1 MPMSNGKWTAWR
13 PEKLIQDE
21 LPAVQ
26 EQLPVGQGTDAASDA
41 AFQAELARIRKQ
53 AEQKGFAQGEQRGL
67 EEGKKQ
73 GYEAGLQQ
81 GREEGIAQGAAEFMQ
96 QQQKQAQQFA
106 HLIDSFKAA
115 LDNLD
120 SAMPSRLVQVALT
133 AARSMFGDSIVS
145 GGTHPWLL
153 NNIQT
158 LLREENLLQ
167 GKAKLWISAEESALV
182 HEQLGSILQAKGWE
196 LCIDTQMLP
205 GGCRITTDEGEL
217 DATTETRWNALCN
230 LSRED
235 YF

>member
-1 MPMSNGKWTAWR
+1 MPTSNGKWSSWK
-13 PEKLIQDE
+13 PENLVEEDFSPDAE
-21 LPAVQ
+21 MLPSVQ
-26 EQLPVGQGTDAASDA
+26 PVDAASDA
-41 AFQAELARIRKQ
+41 ALQAELARIRKQ
-53 AEQKGFAQGEQRGL
+53 AEQKGFAQGEQRGQ

-73 GYEAGLQQ
+73 GYEEGLQQ
-81 GREEGIAQGAAEFMQ
+81 GRAEGIAQGAAEFMQ

-106 HLIDSFKAA
+106 QLIDSFQGA

-133 AARSMFGDSIVS
+133 AVRGMLGDSIVT
-145 GGTHPWLL
+145 GQTHTFLL
-153 NNIQT
+153 NSIQA
-158 LLREENLLQ
+158 LLREEQLLQ
-167 GKAKLWISAEESALV
+167 GKAKLWVSAEESPV
-182 HEQLGSILQAKGWE
+182 VQEQLGTLLQAKGWE

-235 YF
+235 FF

>member
-13 PEKLIQDE
+13 PENLIQDD
-21 LPAVQ
+21 LPAMP
-26 EQLPVGQGTDAASDA
+26 ELLPAQPADAASDA

-53 AEQKGFAQGEQRGL
+53 AEQKGYAQGEQRGL

-96 QQQKQAQQFA
+96 QQQKQAQQFTQ
-106 HLIDSFKAA
+106 LIDSFQAA

-133 AARSMFGDSIVS
+133 AARAMFGDSIVTGS
-145 GGTHPWLL
+145 THTWLL
-153 NNIQT
+153 TNIQT

-167 GKAKLWISAEESALV
+167 GKAKLWVSPEESPLV
-182 HEQLGSILQAKGWE
+182 QEQLASILQAKGWE

-217 DATTETRWNALCN
+217 DATTETRWNALCT

>member
-1 MPMSNGKWTAWR
+1 MPTSNGKWSAWR
-13 PEKLIQDE
+13 PENLIADE
-21 LPAVQ
+21 IPGVQ
-26 EQLPVGQGTDAASDA
+26 ELMPAKPADAASDA

-53 AEQKGFAQGEQRGL
+53 AEQKGFAQGEQRGV
-67 EEGKKQ
+67 EEGKKL
-73 GYEAGLQQ
+73 GYEAGLLQ
-81 GREEGIAQGAAEFMQ
+81 GREEGINQGAAEFMQ

-106 HLIDSFKAA
+106 QLIESFQTA

-133 AARSMFGDSIVS
+133 AARAMFGDSIVS
-145 GGTHPWLL
+145 GSTHTWLL
-153 NNIQT
+153 SHIQT
-158 LLREENLLQ
+158 LLRQENLMQ
-167 GKAKLWISAEESALV
+167 GKAKLWVSAEESPLV
-182 HEQLGSILQAKGWE
+182 QEQLGSILQAKGWE

>member
-1 MPMSNGKWTAWR
+1 MPMSNGQWAAWR

-21 LPAVQ
+21 LPAAEMIVSAQ
-26 EQLPVGQGTDAASDA
+26 PADAASDP

-53 AEQKGFAQGEQRGL
+53 AEQKGFAHGEQHGI

-73 GYEAGLQQ
+73 GYEQGLQL
-81 GREEGIAQGAAEFMQ
+81 GREDGIAQGAAEFMQ

-106 HLIDSFKAA
+106 HLIESFQAA

-133 AARSMFGDSIVS
+133 AARTMFGDSIVS
-145 GGTHPWLL
+145 GSTHTWLL
-153 NNIQT
+153 EHIQT
-158 LLREENLLQ
+158 LLRQENLLQ
-167 GKAKLWISAEESALV
+167 GKAKLWVSGEESALV
-182 HEQLGSILQAKGWE
+182 KEQLGNVLESKGWE
-196 LCIDTQMLP
+196 LCIDPQMLP